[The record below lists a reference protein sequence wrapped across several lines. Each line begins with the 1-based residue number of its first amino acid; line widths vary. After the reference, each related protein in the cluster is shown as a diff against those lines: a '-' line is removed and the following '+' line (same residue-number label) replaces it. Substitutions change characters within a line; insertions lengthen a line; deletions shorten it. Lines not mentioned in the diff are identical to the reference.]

1 MLLRH
6 LLDILEYE
14 ELYGS
19 DAVDITGITN
29 NSKTVKPGDLFIAIA
44 GYSIDG
50 HKFIDQAIAAGA
62 KAVIGEKEIGKQS
75 VPYIKVTDSRKALA
89 LAAKRFYKNE
99 QNKAIMIGITGT
111 NGKTTTSYM
120 LKHILE
126 TCGHTCSL
134 FGSVQNIVNGQ
145 VLPAT
150 TNTTMDALEL
160 QRQLAASNDQV
171 VIMEVTSHALMQHR
185 VYGIE
190 FDYGLFTNLSQDH
203 LDYHGSME
211 AYFGA
216 KLRLFE
222 QLAPAGKAVIHA
234 QGEWGEAFLASLK
247 KMDVPYIY
255 TLGGAEATLQL
266 SNVRIERPMQA
277 TLAEDHKAYD
287 LKVPLL
293 GEHNVYNAAI
303 AFLTVRLLGLNAR
316 KMLAALEKFPGV
328 PGRFELIHHPKGAN
342 IVIDYAHT
350 EEAFYHCLKTAK
362 ELNARRI
369 IHVFGFRG
377 NRDTSKRQ
385 AMVNVSKRFSHFIIL
400 TMDDLNGE
408 SFERMRKKLE
418 NYQLGE
424 NGVVIPDRTSAIA
437 HAWELAENGDWV
449 FITGKGHEAYRQSY
463 HLPTQSDKDTVQHLW
478 QRTIASKMLVD

>member
-14 ELYGS
+14 ERHGS
-19 DAVDITGITN
+19 DAVNITGISN

-62 KAVIGEKEIGKQS
+62 KAVIGEKEIGKQT

-99 QNKAIMIGITGT
+99 QKKAIIIGITGT

-120 LKHILE
+120 LKHIVE

-145 VLPAT
+145 ILPAT

-171 VIMEVTSHALMQHR
+171 VIMEVTSHALMQYR
-185 VYGIE
+185 VFGIE

-203 LDYHGSME
+203 LDYHGTME

-234 QGEWGEAFLASLK
+234 QGEWGK
-247 KMDVPYIY
+247 
-255 TLGGAEATLQL
+255 
-266 SNVRIERPMQA
+266 
-277 TLAEDHKAYD
+277 
-287 LKVPLL
+287 
-293 GEHNVYNAAI
+293 
-303 AFLTVRLLGLNAR
+303 
-316 KMLAALEKFPGV
+316 
-328 PGRFELIHHPKGAN
+328 
-342 IVIDYAHT
+342 
-350 EEAFYHCLKTAK
+350 
-362 ELNARRI
+362 
-369 IHVFGFRG
+369 
-377 NRDTSKRQ
+377 
-385 AMVNVSKRFSHFIIL
+385 HF
-400 TMDDLNGE
+400 
-408 SFERMRKKLE
+408 
-418 NYQLGE
+418 
-424 NGVVIPDRTSAIA
+424 
-437 HAWELAENGDWV
+437 
-449 FITGKGHEAYRQSY
+449 
-463 HLPTQSDKDTVQHLW
+463 
-478 QRTIASKMLVD
+478 